1 MIELSVRGR
10 WMQGKSFQR
19 LIVVSIFIVFVS
31 TFSVFA
37 QDDQVT
43 HTVQPGENL
52 YRISLRYGISL
63 DALIQAN
70 NIVDQRRIF
79 SGQVLVIP
87 GLSVP
92 DDSAEVVNPLVAG
105 TPITHVVQPGESL
118 TIIANQYNTTVEQIL
133 LANNIPN
140 PNRIFR
146 GQELSIWTPETVNQV
161 ATETLAEAEGLL
173 SESNQPALVEVA
185 PPVTNITYEVQP
197 GEHLAQI
204 AQRYGLNWTVLAQ
217 INGITEP
224 DRLYAG
230 QILTIP
236 ALNEDGGVVDM
247 GIITPIYT
255 NVPSP
260 TIAEGKQIIVD
271 LSDSRIY
278 AYENG
283 TLVRNVVVS
292 TGLPATPTVQ
302 GDFTVYHRLRSQ
314 TMSGPGYY
322 LPNVEWVQYF
332 YQGYAIHGTYWHNN
346 FGQPMSH
353 GCVNLPNNEAEWF
366 YNFAEHGTPVKVQA

>member
-1 MIELSVRGR
+1 
-10 WMQGKSFQR
+10 MQGKTFWR
-19 LIVVSIFIVFVS
+19 FIVVGVLIVLLNPFRVL
-31 TFSVFA
+31 A

-43 HTVQPGENL
+43 HVVQPGENL
-52 YRISLRYGISL
+52 YRISLRYGVAL
-63 DALIQAN
+63 DALIQIN
-70 NIVDQRRIF
+70 NIVDQRHIA
-79 SGQVLVIP
+79 SGQTLIIP

-105 TPITHVVQPGESL
+105 TPVIHIVQPGDSL
-118 TIIANQYNTTVEQIL
+118 TIIANQYGTTVEQIL

-146 GQELSIWTPETVNQV
+146 GQELSIWTPQTVDQAANEAL
-161 ATETLAEAEGLL
+161 ATAEESLIDLAVGEVE
-173 SESNQPALVEVA
+173 SEVVESAL
-185 PPVTNITYEVQP
+185 PVTNISYEVQP

-204 AQRYGLNWTVLAQ
+204 AQRYGINWTILAQ

-224 DRLYAG
+224 DRLYTG

-247 GIITPIYT
+247 GIIAPIYADA
-255 NVPSP
+255 PSP
-260 TIAEGKQIIVD
+260 TITSGKQIIVD

-278 AYENG
+278 AYEDG
-283 TLVRNVVVS
+283 LLVRNVVVS

-302 GDFTVYHRLRSQ
+302 GDFTVYSRIRSQ

-353 GCVNLPNNEAEWF
+353 GCVNLPNHEAEWF
-366 YNFAEHGTPVKVQA
+366 YNFAEHGTPVKVQV